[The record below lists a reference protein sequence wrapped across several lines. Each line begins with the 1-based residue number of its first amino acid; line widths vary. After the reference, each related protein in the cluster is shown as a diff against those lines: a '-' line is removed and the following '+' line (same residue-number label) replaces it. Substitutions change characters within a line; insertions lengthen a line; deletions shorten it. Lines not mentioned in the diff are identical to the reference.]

1 MFAIEVHE
9 RVEREAVEID
19 GESNEEMYIERES
32 ERGWFNATPPPN
44 N

>member
-19 GESNEEMYIERES
+19 GESNEEMYIYIYVERE
-32 ERGWFNATPPPN
+32 RKRVV
-44 N
+44 